1 MSSAQSFMATLR
13 ATATSPS
20 EHSSTRWQ
28 CESRL
33 GCRPPARTEPV
44 AAEPLSGRLRRY
56 RSAAWWPTATT
67 LVIAELGLGAALLV
81 PITFSD
87 PNGVDPY
94 LARLSI
100 ASVLIALPS
109 LLVRRLQPARTVVLA
124 LAAVATTYTL
134 LSAGPQILFD
144 LLGTHSG
151 SFDAQVFWSSVAQ
164 AAGTLLIAF
173 AAWRWVAPDW
183 RPSLRVRHLGLGGLA
198 AGVLG
203 SVVLIGLGLALPAG
217 LLGRVALQPVAL
229 GRDFPFLGP
238 ANALQA
244 FAQEVQF
251 RGMLLGALE
260 RTMSPRWA
268 NICQAA
274 VFGLAHLAISYGGP
288 EAPFVP
294 ITFLVGLAFGWL
306 VRRTNSL
313 WPAVIIH
320 AVADIALQFGIVQ
333 GLYGF

>member
-1 MSSAQSFMATLR
+1 MVAEPAGGRLQRYR
-13 ATATSPS
+13 ATP
-20 EHSSTRWQ
+20 
-28 CESRL
+28 
-33 GCRPPARTEPV
+33 
-44 AAEPLSGRLRRY
+44 
-56 RSAAWWPTATT
+56 WWPTAAT
-67 LVIAELGLGAALLV
+67 LVIAELGLGAALLI

-94 LARLSI
+94 LARLSV

-109 LLVRRLQPARTVVLA
+109 LFVRRLQPARPVLLA

-144 LLGTHSG
+144 LLGSHSG

-164 AAGTLLIAF
+164 AAGTLLIAL
-173 AAWRWVAPDW
+173 AAWRTVAPEW
-183 RPSLRVRHLGLGGLA
+183 RPALRLRRLGLGGLA
-198 AGVLG
+198 AGVIG

-229 GRDFPFLGP
+229 GRDLPFLGP

-251 RGMLLGALE
+251 RGLLLGALE
-260 RTMSPRWA
+260 KTMSPRWA
-268 NICQAA
+268 NVSQAA

-294 ITFLVGLAFGWL
+294 ITFLVGLVFGWL

-313 WPAVIIH
+313 WPGVVIH

>member
-1 MSSAQSFMATLR
+1 VATDAVGFRLQRFR
-13 ATATSPS
+13 AAP
-20 EHSSTRWQ
+20 
-28 CESRL
+28 
-33 GCRPPARTEPV
+33 
-44 AAEPLSGRLRRY
+44 
-56 RSAAWWPTATT
+56 WWPTAAT
-67 LVIAELGLGAALLV
+67 LVVAELGLGAALLV

-94 LARLSI
+94 LARLSV

-109 LLVRRLQPARTVVLA
+109 LLTRRLEPARPILFA
-124 LAAVATTYTL
+124 LVAVAATYTL

-144 LLGTHSG
+144 LFGQRSG

-164 AAGTLLIAF
+164 AVGTLLIALG
-173 AAWRWVAPDW
+173 AWRTVAPAW
-183 RPSLRVRHLGLGGLA
+183 RPSLRMRHLGLGGLA
-198 AGVLG
+198 AGVIG
-203 SVVLIGLGLALPAG
+203 SAVLVGVGLALPAG
-217 LLGRVALQPVAL
+217 LLGRVALQPVAF
-229 GRDFPFLGP
+229 GRDFPLLGP

-244 FAQEVQF
+244 FSQEVQF
-251 RGMLLGALE
+251 RGLLLGALE

-268 NICQAA
+268 NVCQAA

>member
-1 MSSAQSFMATLR
+1 MA
-13 ATATSPS
+13 ADIPS
-20 EHSSTRWQ
+20 GGMHRF
-28 CESRL
+28 
-33 GCRPPARTEPV
+33 
-44 AAEPLSGRLRRY
+44 
-56 RSAAWWPTATT
+56 RSAPWWPTAAT

-94 LARLSI
+94 LARLSV

-109 LLVRRLQPARTVVLA
+109 LFVRGLAPARPILLA
-124 LAAVATTYTL
+124 LAAVAATYTL

-144 LLGTHSG
+144 LLGPRSG
-151 SFDAQVFWSSVAQ
+151 SFDAQIFWSSLAQ
-164 AAGTLLIAF
+164 AVGTVLIALV
-173 AAWRWVAPDW
+173 AWRTVAPEW
-183 RPSLRVRHLGLGGLA
+183 RASLRMRRLGFGGLA
-198 AGVLG
+198 IGVIG
-203 SVVLIGLGLALPAG
+203 SVVLIGFGLALPAG
-217 LLGRVALQPVAL
+217 LLGRVALQPVAI
-229 GRDFPFLGP
+229 GRDFPWLGP

-251 RGMLLGALE
+251 RGLLLGALE

-268 NICQAA
+268 NVSQAA

-294 ITFLVGLAFGWL
+294 ITFLVGLGFGWL
-306 VRRTNSL
+306 VRRSNSL

-320 AVADIALQFGIVQ
+320 AAADIALQFGIVQ
-333 GLYGF
+333 GLYGL

>member
-1 MSSAQSFMATLR
+1 MATE
-13 ATATSPS
+13 AF
-20 EHSSTRWQ
+20 STRLQ
-28 CESRL
+28 
-33 GCRPPARTEPV
+33 
-44 AAEPLSGRLRRY
+44 RY
-56 RSAAWWPTATT
+56 RADSWWPTAAT
-67 LVIAELGLGAALLV
+67 LVIAELGLGAALLI

-87 PNGVDPY
+87 PNGVDPF

-109 LLVRRLQPARTVVLA
+109 LFVQRLQPARPILLA

-144 LLGTHSG
+144 LFGARSG
-151 SFDAQVFWSSVAQ
+151 SFDEQIFWASVAQ
-164 AAGTLLIAF
+164 AVGTLLIALV
-173 AAWRWVAPDW
+173 AWRTVAPKW
-183 RPSLRVRHLGLGGLA
+183 RPSLRMRRLGLGGLA
-198 AGVLG
+198 AGVIG
-203 SVVLIGLGLALPAG
+203 SAVLIGLGLALPAG

-229 GRDFPFLGP
+229 GRDFPLLGP

-244 FAQEVQF
+244 FSQEVQF
-251 RGMLLGALE
+251 RGLLLGALE

-268 NICQAA
+268 NVCQAA

-294 ITFLVGLAFGWL
+294 ITFLVGLALGWL

-333 GLYGF
+333 GLYGL

>member
-1 MSSAQSFMATLR
+1 VATEAR
-13 ATATSPS
+13 VP
-20 EHSSTRWQ
+20 
-28 CESRL
+28 RL
-33 GCRPPARTEPV
+33 Q
-44 AAEPLSGRLRRY
+44 RY
-56 RSAAWWPTATT
+56 RAAPWWPAATT

-94 LARLSI
+94 LARLSV
-100 ASVLIALPS
+100 ASVLIAMPS
-109 LLVRRLQPARTVVLA
+109 LFVRRLAPARPILLA
-124 LAAVATTYTL
+124 LAAVAATYTL
-134 LSAGPQILFD
+134 LSAGPQILVD
-144 LLGTHSG
+144 LLGSHSG
-151 SFDAQVFWSSVAQ
+151 SFDAQVLWASVAQ
-164 AAGTLLIAF
+164 AVGTSLIAL
-173 AAWRWVAPDW
+173 AARRLVVPEW
-183 RPSLRVRHLGLGGLA
+183 RPSLRLRHLSLRGLG

-203 SVVLIGLGLALPAG
+203 SAVLIGLGLALPAN
-217 LLGRVALQPVAL
+217 LLGRVALQPVAF
-229 GRDFPFLGP
+229 GRDVPWLGP

-244 FAQEVQF
+244 FSQEVQF
-251 RGMLLGALE
+251 RGLLLGALE

-268 NICQAA
+268 NVSQAA

>member
-1 MSSAQSFMATLR
+1 VSAKA
-13 ATATSPS
+13 
-20 EHSSTRWQ
+20 
-28 CESRL
+28 
-33 GCRPPARTEPV
+33 PA
-44 AAEPLSGRLRRY
+44 GRLDRY
-56 RSAAWWPTATT
+56 RAAPWWPAAST

-94 LARLSI
+94 VARLSV

-109 LLVRRLQPARTVVLA
+109 LFLRRLGPARPILLA
-124 LAAVATTYTL
+124 LASVATTYTL

-144 LLGTHSG
+144 LLGSHSG
-151 SFDAQVFWSSVAQ
+151 GFDAQVFWASVAQ
-164 AAGTLLIAF
+164 AAGTLLIAL
-173 AAWRWVAPDW
+173 AALRTVKPEW
-183 RPSLRVRHLGLGGLA
+183 RPSLRMRHLRLGGLA
-198 AGVLG
+198 AGVIG
-203 SVVLIGLGLALPAG
+203 SGLLIGLGLALPAG
-217 LLGRVALQPVAL
+217 VLGRVALQPVAL

-244 FAQEVQF
+244 FSQEVQF
-251 RGMLLGALE
+251 RGLLLGALE

-268 NICQAA
+268 NVCQAA

>member
-1 MSSAQSFMATLR
+1 VVADAHR
-13 ATATSPS
+13 
-20 EHSSTRWQ
+20 TRF
-28 CESRL
+28 
-33 GCRPPARTEPV
+33 A
-44 AAEPLSGRLRRY
+44 RY
-56 RSAAWWPTATT
+56 RAAPWWPTAAT
-67 LVIAELGLGAALLV
+67 LVVAELGLGAALLV

-94 LARLSI
+94 LARLSV

-109 LLVRRLQPARTVVLA
+109 LLLRRLAPARPILFA
-124 LAAVATTYTL
+124 LMAVAATYTL
-134 LSAGPQILFD
+134 LSAGPQILYD

-151 SFDAQVFWSSVAQ
+151 SFDAQVFWASVAQ
-164 AAGTLLIAF
+164 AVGTLLIAV
-173 AAWRWVAPDW
+173 AAWRTVAPDW
-183 RPSLRVRHLGLGGLA
+183 RPSLRMRHLGLGGLA
-198 AGVLG
+198 AGVIG
-203 SVVLIGLGLALPAG
+203 SGVLIGLGLALPANV
-217 LLGRVALQPVAL
+217 LGRVALQPVAL
-229 GRDFPFLGP
+229 GRDFPLLGP

-244 FAQEVQF
+244 LSQEVQF
-251 RGMLLGALE
+251 RGLLLGALE

-268 NICQAA
+268 NVCQAA
-274 VFGLAHLAISYGGP
+274 VFALAHLAISYGGP

>member
-1 MSSAQSFMATLR
+1 MAADAA
-13 ATATSPS
+13 AT
-20 EHSSTRWQ
+20 RFG
-28 CESRL
+28 RYL
-33 GCRPPARTEPV
+33 
-44 AAEPLSGRLRRY
+44 AAP
-56 RSAAWWPTATT
+56 WWPTAAT
-67 LVIAELGLGAALLV
+67 LVVAELGLGAALLV

-94 LARLSI
+94 LARLSV

-109 LLVRRLQPARTVVLA
+109 LLVRRLQPARPVLLA

-144 LLGTHSG
+144 LLGANSG
-151 SFDAQVFWSSVAQ
+151 SFDAQIFWASVAQ
-164 AAGTLLIAF
+164 AAGTLLIAI
-173 AAWRWVAPDW
+173 AAWRLVAPAW
-183 RPSLRVRHLGLGGLA
+183 RPSPRMRHLGFGGVA
-198 AGVLG
+198 AGVIG
-203 SVVLIGLGLALPAG
+203 SAVLVGLGLALPAAV
-217 LLGRVALQPVAL
+217 LGRVALQPVAF

-244 FAQEVQF
+244 FSQEVQF
-251 RGMLLGALE
+251 RGLLLGALE

-268 NICQAA
+268 NVSQAA
-274 VFGLAHLAISYGGP
+274 VFALAHLAISYGGP

>member
-1 MSSAQSFMATLR
+1 MGTEALA
-13 ATATSPS
+13 A
-20 EHSSTRWQ
+20 
-28 CESRL
+28 RL
-33 GCRPPARTEPV
+33 Q
-44 AAEPLSGRLRRY
+44 RY
-56 RSAAWWPTATT
+56 RAAPWWPTATV
-67 LVIAELGLGAALLV
+67 LVIAELGLGAALLI

-94 LARLSI
+94 LARLSV
-100 ASVLIALPS
+100 ASVLIAMPS
-109 LLVRRLQPARTVVLA
+109 LFVRRLGPARPILLA
-124 LAAVATTYTL
+124 LSAVAATYTL
-134 LSAGPQILFD
+134 LSAGPQILID
-144 LLGTHSG
+144 LLGSHSG
-151 SFDAQVFWSSVAQ
+151 SFDAQVFWASVAQ
-164 AAGTLLIAF
+164 AVGTLLIAL
-173 AAWRWVAPDW
+173 AARRLVTPEW
-183 RPSLRVRHLGLGGLA
+183 RPSLRLRHVSLRGLG

-203 SVVLIGLGLALPAG
+203 SVLLIGVGLALPAN
-217 LLGRVALQPVAL
+217 LLGRVALQLIAF
-229 GRDFPFLGP
+229 GRDFPWLGP

-244 FAQEVQF
+244 FSQEVQF
-251 RGMLLGALE
+251 RGLLLGALE

-268 NICQAA
+268 NVSQAA

>member
-1 MSSAQSFMATLR
+1 MQRPVSERATVWVQRFRAARWWPSAATL
-13 ATATSPS
+13 
-20 EHSSTRWQ
+20 
-28 CESRL
+28 
-33 GCRPPARTEPV
+33 V
-44 AAEPLSGRLRRY
+44 
-56 RSAAWWPTATT
+56 
-67 LVIAELGLGAALLV
+67 VAELGLGAALLV

-94 LARLSI
+94 VARLSI

-109 LLVRRLQPARTVVLA
+109 LFVRRLAPARAILLA

-144 LLGTHSG
+144 LFGARSG
-151 SFDAQVFWSSVAQ
+151 SFDEQVFWASVAQ
-164 AAGTLLIAF
+164 AVGTLLITL
-173 AAWRWVAPDW
+173 AAWRTVAPEW
-183 RPSLRVRHLGLGGLA
+183 RPSVRLGRLGLGGLA
-198 AGVLG
+198 AGVIGTAL
-203 SVVLIGLGLALPAG
+203 LIGVALALPAG
-217 LLGRVALQPVAL
+217 LLGRVALQPVAV
-229 GRDFPFLGP
+229 GRDFPYLGP

-251 RGMLLGALE
+251 RGLLLGALE

-268 NICQAA
+268 NVSQAA
-274 VFGLAHLAISYGGP
+274 VFALAHLAISYGGP

-313 WPAVIIH
+313 WPAVIVH
-320 AVADIALQFGIVQ
+320 AAADIALQFGVVQ

>member
-1 MSSAQSFMATLR
+1 MPATLV
-13 ATATSPS
+13 
-20 EHSSTRWQ
+20 
-28 CESRL
+28 L
-33 GCRPPARTEPV
+33 
-44 AAEPLSGRLRRY
+44 
-56 RSAAWWPTATT
+56 
-67 LVIAELGLGAALLV
+67 AELGLGVALLV

-94 LARLSI
+94 LARLSV

-109 LLVRRLQPARTVVLA
+109 VLHPTSRARRARFCSPWRPSPQRTRCSRRGRRYSSTCLVRC
-124 LAAVATTYTL
+124 
-134 LSAGPQILFD
+134 
-144 LLGTHSG
+144 SG

-164 AAGTLLIAF
+164 ALGTLLIAF
-173 AAWRWVAPDW
+173 ASWRTVAPAW
-183 RPSLRVRHLGLGGLA
+183 RPSLRMRHLGLGGLA
-198 AGVLG
+198 AGVIG

-217 LLGRVALQPVAL
+217 VLGRLALQPVAF
-229 GRDFPFLGP
+229 GRDFPLLGP

-244 FAQEVQF
+244 FSQEVQF
-251 RGMLLGALE
+251 RGLLLGALE

-268 NICQAA
+268 NVCQAA

>member
-1 MSSAQSFMATLR
+1 VATD
-13 ATATSPS
+13 AAI
-20 EHSSTRWQ
+20 
-28 CESRL
+28 
-33 GCRPPARTEPV
+33 ARV
-44 AAEPLSGRLRRY
+44 RRLREAPWWP
-56 RSAAWWPTATT
+56 SAAT

-94 LARLSI
+94 LARLSVT
-100 ASVLIALPS
+100 SVLITLPALF
-109 LLVRRLQPARTVVLA
+109 VRRLAPARPILLA

-144 LLGTHSG
+144 LLGSHSG
-151 SFDAQVFWSSVAQ
+151 SFDAQVFWASLAQ
-164 AAGTLLIAF
+164 ALGTLLIAA
-173 AAWRWVAPDW
+173 AAWRTVAPEW
-183 RPSLRVRHLGLGGLA
+183 RPTLRLRRLGWGGLA
-198 AGVLG
+198 TGLVG
-203 SVVLIGLGLALPAG
+203 SALLIGLGLAIPAG
-217 LLGRVALQPVAL
+217 VLGRVALQPVAV
-229 GRDFPFLGP
+229 GRDFPWLGP
-238 ANALQA
+238 ANAFQA

-251 RGMLLGALE
+251 RGLLLGALE

-268 NICQAA
+268 NVSQAA

-294 ITFLVGLAFGWL
+294 ITFLVGLGFGWL
-306 VRRTNSL
+306 VRRTGSL

-320 AVADIALQFGIVQ
+320 AAADIALQFGVVA

>member
-1 MSSAQSFMATLR
+1 MAADAA
-13 ATATSPS
+13 AT
-20 EHSSTRWQ
+20 RF
-28 CESRL
+28 
-33 GCRPPARTEPV
+33 
-44 AAEPLSGRLRRY
+44 RRY
-56 RSAAWWPTATT
+56 RAAPWWPTAAT
-67 LVIAELGLGAALLV
+67 LVVAELGLGAALLV

-94 LARLSI
+94 LARLSV

-109 LLVRRLQPARTVVLA
+109 LLVRRLQPARPVLLA

-144 LLGTHSG
+144 LLGANSG
-151 SFDAQVFWSSVAQ
+151 SFNAQIFWASVAQ
-164 AAGTLLIAF
+164 ATGTLLIAL
-173 AAWRWVAPDW
+173 AAWRLVAPDW
-183 RPSLRVRHLGLGGLA
+183 RPSLRMLHLGLGGLSA
-198 AGVLG
+198 AVVG
-203 SVVLIGLGLALPAG
+203 SAVLIGLGLATPAG
-217 LLGRVALQPVAL
+217 VLGRVALQPVAF
-229 GRDFPFLGP
+229 GRALPFLGP

-244 FAQEVQF
+244 FSQEVQF
-251 RGMLLGALE
+251 RGLLLGALE

-268 NICQAA
+268 NVSQAA

-294 ITFLVGLAFGWL
+294 ITFLVGLGFGWL
-306 VRRTNSL
+306 VQRTNSL

-320 AVADIALQFGIVQ
+320 AVADIALQFGIVP

>member
-1 MSSAQSFMATLR
+1 MA
-13 ATATSPS
+13 
-20 EHSSTRWQ
+20 
-28 CESRL
+28 
-33 GCRPPARTEPV
+33 V
-44 AAEPLSGRLRRY
+44 AAEALARRVERY
-56 RSAAWWPTATT
+56 RGAPWWPAAAT

-94 LARLSI
+94 LARLSV
-100 ASVLIALPS
+100 ASVLIAIPS
-109 LLVRRLQPARTVVLA
+109 LFVRRLEPARPILLA
-124 LAAVATTYTL
+124 LAAVAATYTL

-144 LLGTHSG
+144 VLGSRSG
-151 SFDAQVFWSSVAQ
+151 SFDAQIFWSSVAQ
-164 AAGTLLIAF
+164 AVGTLLIAVV
-173 AAWRWVAPDW
+173 AWRTVAPEW
-183 RPSLRVRHLGLGGLA
+183 RGSLRMRRLGLRGQA
-198 AGVLG
+198 AG
-203 SVVLIGLGLALPAG
+203 LIGSALLIGFGLALPAG
-217 LLGRVALQPVAL
+217 LLGRVALQPVAF
-229 GRDFPFLGP
+229 GRDFPWLGP

-268 NICQAA
+268 NVSQAA

-294 ITFLVGLAFGWL
+294 ITFLVGLGFGWL

-320 AVADIALQFGIVQ
+320 AAADIALQFGIVQ
-333 GLYGF
+333 GLYGL

>member
-1 MSSAQSFMATLR
+1 MATEAVR
-13 ATATSPS
+13 
-20 EHSSTRWQ
+20 
-28 CESRL
+28 SRL
-33 GCRPPARTEPV
+33 Q
-44 AAEPLSGRLRRY
+44 RY
-56 RSAAWWPTATT
+56 RGATWWPNAAT

-94 LARLSI
+94 LARLSV

-109 LLVRRLQPARTVVLA
+109 LFIRRLEPARPILFA
-124 LAAVATTYTL
+124 LAAVAATYTL

-144 LLGTHSG
+144 LFGPRSG
-151 SFDAQVFWSSVAQ
+151 SFDEQIFWSSVAQ
-164 AAGTLLIAF
+164 AIGTLLIAF
-173 AAWRWVAPDW
+173 AAWRTVAPAW
-183 RPSLRVRHLGLGGLA
+183 RPSLRLRHLGLGGLA
-198 AGVLG
+198 AGVIG

-217 LLGRVALQPVAL
+217 VLGRVALQPVAL
-229 GRDFPFLGP
+229 GRDFALLGP

-244 FAQEVQF
+244 FSQEVQF
-251 RGMLLGALE
+251 RGLLLGALE

-268 NICQAA
+268 NVCQAA

>member
-1 MSSAQSFMATLR
+1 MVADTHGA
-13 ATATSPS
+13 
-20 EHSSTRWQ
+20 
-28 CESRL
+28 RL
-33 GCRPPARTEPV
+33 A
-44 AAEPLSGRLRRY
+44 RY
-56 RSAAWWPTATT
+56 RAAPWWPAAST
-67 LVIAELGLGAALLV
+67 LVIAELGLGAALLL

-100 ASVLIALPS
+100 ASVLIAVPS
-109 LLVRRLQPARTVVLA
+109 LLVRRLAPARPILLA

-144 LLGTHSG
+144 LLGSHSG
-151 SFDAQVFWSSVAQ
+151 SFDAQVFWASVAQ

-173 AAWRWVAPDW
+173 AAVRTVAPEW
-183 RPSLRVRHLGLGGLA
+183 RPSVRMRHIGLGGLA
-198 AGVLG
+198 IGVLG
-203 SVVLIGLGLALPAG
+203 SAVLIGLGLALPAG
-217 LLGRVALQPVAL
+217 LLGRVALQPVAF
-229 GRDFPFLGP
+229 GRDFPWLGP

-244 FAQEVQF
+244 FSQEVQF
-251 RGMLLGALE
+251 RGLLLGALE

-268 NICQAA
+268 NVSQAA
-274 VFGLAHLAISYGGP
+274 VFALAHLAISYGGP

>member
-1 MSSAQSFMATLR
+1 
-13 ATATSPS
+13 
-20 EHSSTRWQ
+20 
-28 CESRL
+28 
-33 GCRPPARTEPV
+33 V
-44 AAEPLSGRLRRY
+44 AAEALVGRVERY
-56 RSAAWWPTATT
+56 RGAPWWPTAAT

-100 ASVLIALPS
+100 ASVLIALPCMF
-109 LLVRRLQPARTVVLA
+109 VRRLEPARPIALA

-144 LLGTHSG
+144 LLGSHSG
-151 SFDAQVFWSSVAQ
+151 SFDAQVFWSSLAQ
-164 AAGTLLIAF
+164 AAGSLLIALV
-173 AAWRWVAPDW
+173 AWRTVAPAW
-183 RPSLRVRHLGLGGLA
+183 RPALRMRRLGLRGLA
-198 AGVLG
+198 VGVIG
-203 SVVLIGLGLALPAG
+203 SAVLIGIGLALPAG
-217 LLGRVALQPVAL
+217 LLGRVALQPVAI
-229 GRDFPFLGP
+229 GRDFPWLGP

-251 RGMLLGALE
+251 RGLLLGALE

-268 NICQAA
+268 NVSQAA

-333 GLYGF
+333 GLYGL

>member
-1 MSSAQSFMATLR
+1 MAAEL
-13 ATATSPS
+13 TS
-20 EHSSTRWQ
+20 
-28 CESRL
+28 SRL
-33 GCRPPARTEPV
+33 Q
-44 AAEPLSGRLRRY
+44 RLRV
-56 RSAAWWPTATT
+56 APWWPTAAT

-100 ASVLIALPS
+100 ASVLIALPCMF
-109 LLVRRLQPARTVVLA
+109 VRRLEPARPIALA

-144 LLGTHSG
+144 LLGSHSG
-151 SFDAQVFWSSVAQ
+151 SFDAQVFWSSLAQ
-164 AAGTLLIAF
+164 AAGSLLIAIV
-173 AAWRWVAPDW
+173 ALRTVAPAWRPA
-183 RPSLRVRHLGLGGLA
+183 LRMRHLGLRGLA
-198 AGVLG
+198 VGVIG
-203 SVVLIGLGLALPAG
+203 SAVLIGIGLALPAG
-217 LLGRVALQPVAL
+217 LLGRVGLQPVAI
-229 GRDFPFLGP
+229 GRDFPWQGP

-251 RGMLLGALE
+251 RALLLGALE

-268 NICQAA
+268 NVSQAA

-313 WPAVIIH
+313 WPAVIVH

-333 GLYGF
+333 GLYGL

>member
-1 MSSAQSFMATLR
+1 MSTLPAALSARMQ
-13 ATATSPS
+13 
-20 EHSSTRWQ
+20 
-28 CESRL
+28 
-33 GCRPPARTEPV
+33 
-44 AAEPLSGRLRRY
+44 RY
-56 RSAAWWPTATT
+56 RSASWWPTAAT

-94 LARLSI
+94 LARLSV

-109 LLVRRLQPARTVVLA
+109 LLVRRLEPARPILLA

-144 LLGTHSG
+144 LLGSHSG
-151 SFDAQVFWSSVAQ
+151 SFDVQEFWSSVAQ

-173 AAWRWVAPDW
+173 AAWRWVAPEW
-183 RPSLRVRHLGLGGLA
+183 RPSLRLRSVGIRGLA
-198 AGVLG
+198 GGIAG

-217 LLGRVALQPVAL
+217 VLGRVALQPVAL
-229 GRDFPFLGP
+229 GRDFPLLGP

-244 FAQEVQF
+244 FSQEVQF
-251 RGMLLGALE
+251 RGLLLGALE

-268 NICQAA
+268 NVSQAA
-274 VFGLAHLAISYGGP
+274 IFGLAHLAISYGGP

-320 AVADIALQFGIVQ
+320 AAADIALQFGIVQ

>member
-1 MSSAQSFMATLR
+1 M
-13 ATATSPS
+13 
-20 EHSSTRWQ
+20 
-28 CESRL
+28 
-33 GCRPPARTEPV
+33 V
-44 AAEPLSGRLRRY
+44 AEPATGRLQRY
-56 RSAAWWPTATT
+56 RTAPWWPTAAT
-67 LVIAELGLGAALLV
+67 LVIAELGLGAALLI

-94 LARLSI
+94 LARLSV
-100 ASVLIALPS
+100 ASVLIAFPS
-109 LLVRRLQPARTVVLA
+109 LFVRRLQPARPVLLA
-124 LAAVATTYTL
+124 FAAVATTYTL
-134 LSAGPQILFD
+134 LIAGPQILVD

-164 AAGTLLIAF
+164 TIGTLLIAL
-173 AAWRWVAPDW
+173 AAWRTVAPEW
-183 RPSLRVRHLGLGGLA
+183 RPALRMRHAGLGGLA
-198 AGVLG
+198 VGVLG
-203 SVVLIGLGLALPAG
+203 SAALIGLGLALPAG

-229 GRDFPFLGP
+229 GRDFPYLGP

-251 RGMLLGALE
+251 RGLLLGALE
-260 RTMSPRWA
+260 KTMSPRWA
-268 NICQAA
+268 NVSQAA
-274 VFGLAHLAISYGGP
+274 IFALAHLAISYGGP

>member
-1 MSSAQSFMATLR
+1 MAADIQGAGIHR
-13 ATATSPS
+13 FRGAP
-20 EHSSTRWQ
+20 
-28 CESRL
+28 
-33 GCRPPARTEPV
+33 
-44 AAEPLSGRLRRY
+44 
-56 RSAAWWPTATT
+56 WWPAAAT

-94 LARLSI
+94 LARLSV

-109 LLVRRLQPARTVVLA
+109 LFVRRLEPARPILLA
-124 LAAVATTYTL
+124 LAAVAATYTL
-134 LSAGPQILFD
+134 LSAGPRILFD
-144 LLGTHSG
+144 LLGSRSG
-151 SFDAQVFWSSVAQ
+151 SFDAQIFWSSLAQ
-164 AAGTLLIAF
+164 AVGTLLIALV
-173 AAWRWVAPDW
+173 AWRTVAPEW
-183 RPSLRVRHLGLGGLA
+183 RASLRMRRLGLGGLA
-198 AGVLG
+198 VGVIG
-203 SVVLIGLGLALPAG
+203 SVVLVGFGLALPAG
-217 LLGRVALQPVAL
+217 LLGRVALQPVAI
-229 GRDFPFLGP
+229 GRDFPWLGP

-251 RGMLLGALE
+251 RGLLLGALE

-268 NICQAA
+268 NVSQAA

-294 ITFLVGLAFGWL
+294 ITFLVGLGFGWL

-333 GLYGF
+333 GLYGL

>member
-1 MSSAQSFMATLR
+1 
-13 ATATSPS
+13 
-20 EHSSTRWQ
+20 
-28 CESRL
+28 
-33 GCRPPARTEPV
+33 V
-44 AAEPLSGRLRRY
+44 AANAAFARLRRY
-56 RSAAWWPTATT
+56 RAAAWWPTAAT
-67 LVIAELGLGAALLV
+67 LVIAELGLGASLLV

-94 LARLSI
+94 LARLSV

-109 LLVRRLQPARTVVLA
+109 LLVRRLQPARPVLLA

-144 LLGTHSG
+144 LLGANSG
-151 SFDAQVFWSSVAQ
+151 SFDAQIFWASVAQ
-164 AAGTLLIAF
+164 ATGTLLIAL
-173 AAWRWVAPDW
+173 AAWKLVAPDW
-183 RPSLRVRHLGLGGLA
+183 RPSLRMRHLGLGGLA
-198 AGVLG
+198 AGVIG
-203 SVVLIGLGLALPAG
+203 SAVLIGLALASPAG
-217 LLGRVALQPVAL
+217 VLGRVALQPVAF

-244 FAQEVQF
+244 FSQEVQF
-251 RGMLLGALE
+251 RGLLLGALE

-268 NICQAA
+268 NVSQAA

-320 AVADIALQFGIVQ
+320 AVADIALQFGIVP

>member
-1 MSSAQSFMATLR
+1 M
-13 ATATSPS
+13 
-20 EHSSTRWQ
+20 
-28 CESRL
+28 
-33 GCRPPARTEPV
+33 
-44 AAEPLSGRLRRY
+44 AAEIQGARIQRFRGAP
-56 RSAAWWPTATT
+56 WWPTAAA

-81 PITFSD
+81 PIAFSD

-109 LLVRRLQPARTVVLA
+109 LLLRRLEPARPILLA

-144 LLGTHSG
+144 LLGSHSG
-151 SFDAQVFWSSVAQ
+151 TFDAQVFWSSLAQ
-164 AAGTLLIAF
+164 AAGSILIAA
-173 AAWRWVAPDW
+173 AAWRIAAPEW
-183 RPSLRVRHLGLGGLA
+183 RPSLRMRRFGVRGLA
-198 AGVLG
+198 VGVAGSAL
-203 SVVLIGLGLALPAG
+203 LIGIGLALPAG
-217 LLGRVALQPVAL
+217 LLGRVALQPVAI
-229 GRDFPFLGP
+229 GRDLPWLGP

-251 RGMLLGALE
+251 RGILLGALE

-268 NICQAA
+268 NVSQAA
-274 VFGLAHLAISYGGP
+274 VFGLAHLAITYGGP

-306 VRRTNSL
+306 VQRTNSL
-313 WPAVIIH
+313 WPAVVIH
-320 AVADIALQFGIVQ
+320 AIADIALQFGIVP
-333 GLYGF
+333 GLYGL